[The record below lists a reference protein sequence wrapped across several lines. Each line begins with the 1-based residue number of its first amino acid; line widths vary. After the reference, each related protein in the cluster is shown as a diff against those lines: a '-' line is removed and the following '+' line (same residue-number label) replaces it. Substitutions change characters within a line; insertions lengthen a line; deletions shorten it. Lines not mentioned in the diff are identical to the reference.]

1 MGVEIERKFLIKDD
15 SWREKATDAN
25 DIKQGYLNSVAE
37 RTVRVRISRGKG
49 ILTIKGKND
58 NLSRLEYEYEIPL
71 KDAESLIDLCEKPI
85 IEKTRHSYFRANH
98 HWEIDV
104 FKGENEGLIVAE
116 VELESEEE
124 ELQLPEWIGEEVSND
139 SRYYNSS
146 LITNPFVNWKDENG

>member
-37 RTVRVRISRGKG
+37 RTVRVRISERKG

-71 KDAESLIDLCEKPI
+71 KDAESLIELCENPI
-85 IEKTRHSYFRANH
+85 IEKTRHSYLHANH

-139 SRYYNSS
+139 SKYYNSS